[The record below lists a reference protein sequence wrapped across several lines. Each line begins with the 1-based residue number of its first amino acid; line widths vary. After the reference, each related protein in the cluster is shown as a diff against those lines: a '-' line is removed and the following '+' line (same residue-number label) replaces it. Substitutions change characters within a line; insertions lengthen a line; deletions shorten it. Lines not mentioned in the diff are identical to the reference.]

1 MAISVEKPVDGV
13 LKLATSVLYGE
24 EKDDSE
30 STQATSNAA
39 KNYDGEDNVW
49 QPMWSHDFC

>member
-39 KNYDGEDNVW
+39 KNYDGEDNV
-49 QPMWSHDFC
+49 